1 MGYRKHKIG
10 LAILVTALLGV
21 SFLAVKSNS
30 QITEP
35 ILKIDSKII
44 QKVKIDSVSIGFVG
58 DITPD
63 ILLENPKTPFDSLK
77 SLLQEPDIMVGNLEG
92 TVTSE
97 IFSKCK
103 TDSKNCFA
111 FKGDSLFVDYLSNSG
126 FDVLNMAN
134 NHAFDFG
141 REGFLDTQK
150 FLHDKNISS
159 IGAPNQIAII
169 EKNGIKIAFVG
180 FAPNSRVNSFLDK
193 ENIIKNI
200 SNAKS
205 QSDIVIAV
213 IHAGGEG
220 SMYSHVKPGDEI
232 YLNENRGNTVELAHL
247 IIDSGASAV
256 LGSGPHL
263 LRGIENYKGKIIAYS
278 MGNFFGAGKLSTA
291 GELKFSGIL
300 NIELSKNGEIL
311 NTKITPI
318 ILDGA
323 GFPYLDKG
331 LRSIDIINNLS
342 KEDFGEEAFT
352 F

>member
-1 MGYRKHKIG
+1 MGTRKHKIG
-10 LAILVTALLGV
+10 LAVLIIALFGASL
-21 SFLAVKSNS
+21 LAIRGNS
-30 QITEP
+30 KTVIP
-35 ILKIDSKII
+35 IFAFENKKIETTKA
-44 QKVKIDSVSIGFVG
+44 DSVSIGFVG

-63 ILLENPKTPFDSLK
+63 VLLGNPKTPFDELK
-77 SLLQEPDIMVGNLEG
+77 ILLQEPDIMVGNLEG
-92 TVTSE
+92 TVTDE
-97 IFSKCK
+97 TISKCK

-111 FKGDSLFVDYLSNSG
+111 FKGDSLFVDYLVNAG

-141 REGFLDTQK
+141 GKGFIDTQK
-150 FLHDKNISS
+150 VLHDKKISS
-159 IGAPNQIAII
+159 IGAPNQVSVI

-180 FAPNSRVNSFLDK
+180 FAPNSRTNSFLDK

-205 QSDIVIAV
+205 QADIVIAV

-220 SMYSHVKPGDEI
+220 INYSHVKTGDEI

-256 LGSGPHL
+256 FGSGPHI
-263 LRGIENYKGKIIAYS
+263 LRGVENYKGKIIAYS

-291 GELKFSGIL
+291 GQLKFSGFL
-300 NIELSKNGEIL
+300 NLELNKSGEIL
-311 NTKITPI
+311 NTKFVPI
-318 ILDGA
+318 VLDGH
-323 GFPYLDKG
+323 GTPHLDPED
-331 LRSIDIINNLS
+331 RSISTVNDLS
-342 KEDFGEEAFT
+342 KEDFGERAFT